1 MKILIL
7 TPQLPYPPQQ
17 GTSLRN
23 YHIIRGLAEGHQLT
37 LLSFLED
44 GQTADPQTI
53 TPLHQLCQKIETIS
67 VPKRN
72 TATRLRQLVSSC
84 LPDMAHRLFS
94 PVFEL
99 ALRRLLLEN
108 RFDVVQVEG
117 IELARYIGLIRDVQP
132 SAKIV
137 FDDHNAETEL
147 QRRNFLTDVQNPR
160 RWLAAAY
167 SWVQVGRLRRFE
179 RWAIEQADATV
190 AVSEID
196 RQHLQKLNRKQ
207 YSVISNRSLIT
218 VSPNCLDVASE
229 NDK

>member
-1 MKILIL
+1 
-7 TPQLPYPPQQ
+7 
-17 GTSLRN
+17 
-23 YHIIRGLAEGHQLT
+23 
-37 LLSFLED
+37 
-44 GQTADPQTI
+44 
-53 TPLHQLCQKIETIS
+53 
-67 VPKRN
+67 
-72 TATRLRQLVSSC
+72 
-84 LPDMAHRLFS
+84 MAHRLFS
-94 PVFEL
+94 PVFAL

-132 SAKIV
+132 AAKIV

-179 RWAIEQADATV
+179 RGAIEQADATV

-207 YSVISNRSLIT
+207 YSVISNQSLIT
-218 VSPNCLDVASE
+218 VIPNCLDVASTSALLT
-229 NDK
+229 KGCHLIYYLAVRWIIGQMWTLFCGLPMKYGR